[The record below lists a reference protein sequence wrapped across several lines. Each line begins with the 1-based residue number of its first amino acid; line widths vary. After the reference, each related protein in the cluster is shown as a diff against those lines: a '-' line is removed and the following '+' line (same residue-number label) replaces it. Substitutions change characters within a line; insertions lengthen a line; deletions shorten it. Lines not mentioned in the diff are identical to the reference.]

1 MIKSVICITTAV
13 FFIVINTVILFLK
26 PEFTYAINDESDYCV
41 YYQKWIRSVVFMGTI
56 IVALFTIYFA
66 VNLYHIIAFSLL
78 SIECLTVIIYALCK
92 YKGITV
98 CGNKIRV
105 QRLFR
110 KDINI
115 TFEGISNVIYVP
127 NARLV
132 VKVKRNESFDVSFN
146 SENFHKFYNSLINS
160 NVKFKTGK
168 IPKSDDHIYI
178 PKYNMTI
185 EFPKTM
191 FREFYQSSTYLRH
204 SRYLF
209 SARSLEKHEHIEG
222 YYKES
227 SKDLNDFVEIIKTD
241 LGVNNFKVL
250 KEFKSPIDG
259 FNFTVIKA
267 ISNDNKE
274 NGRLAYIY
282 QDINSY
288 FVIYADYLIS
298 SEEAFIKEMNTAIR
312 QTLYLDTK
320 YGFAKIEV

>member
-1 MIKSVICITTAV
+1 MIKSVICITAAV

-26 PEFTYAINDESDYCV
+26 PEFTFAINDENDYCL

-56 IVALFTIYFA
+56 IIALFTIYFA
-66 VNLYHIIAFSLL
+66 VNLYHIIGFSLL
-78 SIECLTVIIYALCK
+78 SIECLMVIIYALCK

-98 CGNKIRV
+98 CGNKIKV

-110 KDINI
+110 KDINTTFDNI
-115 TFEGISNVIYVP
+115 TNVLYVP

-132 VKVKRNESFDVSFN
+132 VKIKRNESFDVSFN
-146 SENFHKFYNSLINS
+146 SENFHKFYNGLINN

-168 IPKSDDHIYI
+168 IPKTDDHVYI
-178 PKYNMTI
+178 AKYNMTI

-209 SARSLEKHEHIEG
+209 SARSLENHEHIEG

-227 SKDLNDFVEIIKTD
+227 SKDLNDFIEIIKTD
-241 LGVNNFKVL
+241 LGVNNYKVI
-250 KEFKSPIDG
+250 KETKKAIGD
-259 FNFTVIKA
+259 FNFIVIKA
-267 ISNDNKE
+267 IDKGNKE
-274 NGRLAYIY
+274 NSRLAYIY
-282 QDINSY
+282 QDVNSY
-288 FVIYADYLIS
+288 FVIYADYLTNN
-298 SEEAFIKEMNTAIR
+298 EEAFINKMNFAIR

-320 YGFAKIEV
+320 YSFTKIEV

>member
-1 MIKSVICITTAV
+1 MIKSVICITAAV

-26 PEFTYAINDESDYCV
+26 PEFTFAINDENDYCL

-56 IVALFTIYFA
+56 IIALFTIYFA
-66 VNLYHIIAFSLL
+66 VNLYHIIGFSLL
-78 SIECLTVIIYALCK
+78 SIECLMVIIYALCK

-98 CGNKIRV
+98 CGNKIKV

-110 KDINI
+110 KDINT
-115 TFEGISNVIYVP
+115 TFDNISNVLYVP

-132 VKVKRNESFDVSFN
+132 VKIKRNESFDVSFN
-146 SENFHKFYNSLINS
+146 SENFHKFYNGLINN

-168 IPKSDDHIYI
+168 IPKTDDHVYI
-178 PKYNMTI
+178 AKYNMTI

-209 SARSLEKHEHIEG
+209 SARSLENHEHIEG

-227 SKDLNDFVEIIKTD
+227 SKDLNDFIEIIKTD
-241 LGVNNFKVL
+241 LGVNNYKVI
-250 KEFKSPIDG
+250 KETKKAIGD
-259 FNFTVIKA
+259 FNFIVIKA
-267 ISNDNKE
+267 IDKGNKE
-274 NGRLAYIY
+274 NSRLAYIY
-282 QDINSY
+282 QDVNSY
-288 FVIYADYLIS
+288 FVIYADYLTNN
-298 SEEAFIKEMNTAIR
+298 EEAFINKMNFAIR

-320 YGFAKIEV
+320 YSFTKIEV

>member
-41 YYQKWIRSVVFMGTI
+41 YYQKWIRSVIFMGTI
-56 IVALFTIYFA
+56 IIALFSIYFA
-66 VNLYHIIAFSLL
+66 VNLYHIIGFSLL
-78 SIECLTVIIYALCK
+78 SIECLMVIIYALCK

-98 CGNKIRV
+98 CGNKIKI

-110 KDINI
+110 RDINT
-115 TFEGISNVIYVP
+115 TFENISSVLFVP

-132 VKVKRNESFDVSFN
+132 VKIKRNESFDVSFN
-146 SENFHKFYNSLINS
+146 SENFHKFYNSLINY

-168 IPKSDDHIYI
+168 IPKTDDHVCIE
-178 PKYNMTI
+178 KYNMTI

-209 SARSLEKHEHIEG
+209 SARSLEKNEHIEG

-227 SKDLNDFVEIIKTD
+227 SKEMNEFIDIIKID

-250 KEFKSPIDG
+250 KETNCTIDG
-259 FNFTVIKA
+259 FSFNVIKA
-267 ISNDNKE
+267 LDKNDKDK
-274 NGRLAYIY
+274 GRFAYIY
-282 QDINSY
+282 QDVNSY
-288 FVIYADYLIS
+288 FVIYADYLVCN
-298 SEEAFIKEMNTAIR
+298 EELFNKEMSLAIR
-312 QTLYLDTK
+312 QTLPLDTK
-320 YGFAKIEV
+320 YSFTKIEV